1 MVGVGSHRRLF
12 HHGDVRWC
20 FVSTNTQPTKPLPYL
35 VLIAIFTKV
44 GLAAVANRIHDDA
57 SNCRHHSWEH
67 SGGYPGEPLD
77 ISGHFQCLVTPK
89 GISMRNNQPDE
100 PFSHSGGPF
109 SFPATGTVLNVDG
122 RDQCTYATHPA
133 GRALLCTRA
142 SRFTCNHTV
151 TFWPNDRL

>member
-1 MVGVGSHRRLF
+1 MVGVRSHRRLF

-44 GLAAVANRIHDDA
+44 GLAAIANRIHDDA

-67 SGGYPGEPLD
+67 PGGHPGEPLD

-100 PFSHSGGPF
+100 PFSHSGEPF
-109 SFPATGTVLNVDG
+109 SFSRDGVRLEHRRVRPA
-122 RDQCTYATHPA
+122 H
-133 GRALLCTRA
+133 LCDAPSRA
-142 SRFTCNHTV
+142 SPSLHSGEPFHMQ
-151 TFWPNDRL
+151 